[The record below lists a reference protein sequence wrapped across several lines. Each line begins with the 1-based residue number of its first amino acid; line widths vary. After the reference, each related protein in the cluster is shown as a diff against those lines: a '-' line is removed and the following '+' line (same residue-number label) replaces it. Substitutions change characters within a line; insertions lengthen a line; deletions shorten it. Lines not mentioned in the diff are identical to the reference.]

1 MEEKLKELQLLPAST
16 SNRLSAWK
24 FDNSVRE
31 NSRPKAVDAFEGP
44 SLNLQLSISIQP
56 LESESDC
63 FLVTPT
69 SLYSDKEIDLS
80 GIKALKWQAEEQI
93 RLATAEKAYAEQVR
107 EMTRREMELAQLE
120 LARARYMWEK
130 AREEVE
136 KAEKLKDRAIRQID
150 SMCMEI
156 TCQTCWR
163 RFCPSK

>member
-24 FDNSVRE
+24 FDNSVFE
-31 NSRPKAVDAFEGP
+31 NSKSNAGDTFERP

-56 LESESDC
+56 LKSPSDC

-69 SLYSDKEIDLS
+69 NVYSDRETDLS

-107 EMTRREMELAQLE
+107 EMTRKEMELAQLE
-120 LARARYMWEK
+120 LARARFMWEK

-136 KAEKLKDRAIRQID
+136 KAEKLKARAVHQID

-163 RFCPSK
+163 RFCP